1 MREQCEERLMAPHKT
16 ITVNGRVYDAVTGLP
31 LDALAAS
38 NAKAKQSATPKSA
51 SVPSSQTARPDVVK
65 MTPKADTPK
74 AVAKKP
80 APVTA
85 RSTTAA
91 ESVHSNMQRSQTLNR
106 RAAKKPTPTNRPITR
121 RPVTGRQMDIAKS
134 GDVTRF
140 AKHPVTT
147 AAAAPVAKAAATKPV
162 PAVVDK
168 PAQSHPL
175 AARALARNKKQAAA
189 PVPAKP
195 TTAKEVK
202 NAAIDKAMAEPTQK
216 PAKDSEPGKSKLRK
230 LIIISAIVL
239 VVLGALFAAYRLF
252 PTISVGIASAQA
264 GISATYPEFT
274 PDGYSL
280 SQPVTYGDGRVELT
294 FHSNSNDNY
303 YTVTQTR
310 SSWDPSA
317 VLDKVVTPE
326 AGAAYV
332 TTKER
337 GLTIYT
343 YDSVATWVNG
353 GILYKIDSKAPLS
366 GDQIRRI
373 ATSL

>member
-16 ITVNGRVYDAVTGLP
+16 ITVNGRVYDAVTGLL
-31 LDALAAS
+31 LDAAPASAA
-38 NAKAKQSATPKSA
+38 KTQQPATPKVA
-51 SVPSSQTARPDVVK
+51 
-65 MTPKADTPK
+65 TPKVA
-74 AVAKKP
+74 AKKP
-80 APVTA
+80 APQTA

-91 ESVHSNMQRSQTLNR
+91 GSVHSSVQRSQTLNR
-106 RAAKKPTPTNRPITR
+106 RATKKPTPTNRPITR
-121 RPVTGRQMDIAKS
+121 RPVAGRQMDIAKKS
-134 GDVTRF
+134 SDVTRF

-147 AAAAPVAKAAATKPV
+147 APAQPVAKAAVTPKPA
-162 PAVVDK
+162 AVIADK

-175 AARALARNKKQAAA
+175 ATRAMARNKKVAA
-189 PVPAKP
+189 PVVKKPA
-195 TTAKEVK
+195 TAKEVK
-202 NAAIDKAMAEPTQK
+202 NDAIDKALAAPTQK
-216 PAKDSEPGKSKLRK
+216 PAKDTEANKGKLRK
-230 LIIISAIVL
+230 FIIIGAVIL
-239 VVLGALFAAYRLF
+239 VVVAALFAAYRLF

-280 SQPVTYGDGRVELT
+280 SQPVTYGDGRVELK